1 MIKKFASWNGYPKN
15 IVNAIIKRVLSKET
29 LINDAIRNEK
39 KNKIPNVF
47 INIDYPGE
55 KGDHLLKKYFKKLGR
70 SANIK
75 VNFVCVILSR
85 KYRFFTNMKDKLNK
99 LSEYNVI
106 YQFPCPGCESSYIWK
121 TERTLFERTKEHVTR
136 ANSAIKGHLDN
147 SLNVEHLFSINNLIL
162 NEVNTHKFR
171 LNLAHQNT
179 RIIDESNN
187 WNVLLFKGGYH
198 TKEKCLILNNDVKA
212 YGEMQLFWIQFSY
225 NVYTNHVLIVSF
237 FCNMVLD
244 YILHFIILV

>member
-106 YQFPCPGCESSYIWK
+106 YQFSCPGCESSYI
-121 TERTLFERTKEHVTR
+121 
-136 ANSAIKGHLDN
+136 
-147 SLNVEHLFSINNLIL
+147 
-162 NEVNTHKFR
+162 
-171 LNLAHQNT
+171 
-179 RIIDESNN
+179 
-187 WNVLLFKGGYH
+187 
-198 TKEKCLILNNDVKA
+198 
-212 YGEMQLFWIQFSY
+212 
-225 NVYTNHVLIVSF
+225 
-237 FCNMVLD
+237 
-244 YILHFIILV
+244 